1 MSRIEPQDV
10 EKMKTL
16 GDVKGLIEAALGYW
30 NDSMVRESAARA
42 LGRIGDPRAVEPLI
56 VAFGKMPEIV
66 AEALDQIGLDQIGDS
81 RAVEPLIANFQ
92 YDSDYL
98 TGHTSDLLIQIGTPA
113 VEPLIAALQDSRWE
127 VRFAAARALGR
138 IGDPRA
144 VEPLIAALKEE
155 DGRSSAAR
163 APGEIGDARAVEPL
177 IFALKDEDIGVRSAA
192 AKALDEIGI
201 PAS

>member
-30 NDSMVRESAARA
+30 NDSMVRES
-42 LGRIGDPRAVEPLI
+42 
-56 VAFGKMPEIV
+56 
-66 AEALDQIGLDQIGDS
+66 
-81 RAVEPLIANFQ
+81 
-92 YDSDYL
+92 
-98 TGHTSDLLIQIGTPA
+98 
-113 VEPLIAALQDSRWE
+113 
-127 VRFAAARALGR
+127 AARALGR